1 LISRFNV
8 AADRRGWHVLALA
21 AVAFAFL
28 LDVLIRHDPIS
39 VDFHTYLAA
48 GKVGLDHGWSSVYN
62 QWLVAVAQKE
72 LSPGQIAQPFLSPPT
87 VAFVTAPLVTL
98 PYGLAY
104 VVWAVFILAMFAV
117 ALAWAGVSTG
127 WGRWI
132 AVVGALAPWWVMHA
146 VNVGQ
151 VVPLVAAGT
160 VVAWRLT
167 RERRDVLAGIALVT
181 LVLKPN
187 TAILVPLALLF
198 AWRYRAF
205 AAWVGASA
213 AVLIVV
219 LLTVG
224 PDGMW
229 AYVTQLRGPLPK
241 GADDLTLHGALSLT
255 GVFATALRVLI
266 IGAVLAASYK
276 LRHSPGLVIPLAIV
290 GSLVVSPYLHGSDLV
305 LLAAAGWMVWE
316 ERPAL
321 AWRAPLALGWFLA
334 SPYLYLKGASLHLNR
349 WPWLEI
355 ALLLALVIA
364 AWWPLTTWD
373 DSRRQA
379 PA

>member
-1 LISRFNV
+1 LNV

-104 VVWAVFILAMFAV
+104 VVWALFILAMFAV

-213 AVLIVV
+213 AVLIMV

-241 GADDLTLHGALSLT
+241 GADDLTLHGTLSLT